1 MLSEKVGFGL
11 SDEGFKELVAL
22 DKQFKT
28 APAVGAP
35 SEAGVRTHAVL
46 NYISFFQRHRFHDDL
61 VTSGRLSHFARADAF
76 FLTGKH
82 AAHRIFKTRRVLEN
96 EVRLLSLM
104 KQTLPPTSFLQRG
117 HFLGYRRAYSENI
130 IRQAI
135 FKVFAHSCH
144 ILWRITSADEF
155 FRRIMVTLTSND
167 PEARAMT
174 LRLIA
179 FTAEIGAERVEV
191 HWRIRLALDSQTST
205 ELYAA
210 LSACEAF
217 TRRSSKFSKYV
228 IHRLAD
234 LLKEHRH
241 DVDVLLRVVNIYRHM
256 WHTSALV
263 ETAHQVLLT
272 HLEDAASDLH
282 TVHILRSLTWLAL
295 KSQHNMEKLVKL
307 LVQIATAEVDEMV
320 IYVALNMLGS
330 LAGPVVKFEVDEFLS
345 ILTLST
351 KHQRLR
357 RKALSVA
364 LRLTQHEGLVT
375 DVLRCNQLDCIKEA
389 LWKDLHVDD
398 DGVNIAGAKVMRSLR
413 EAAELV
419 SVSFVSEAELLDA
432 ALEIAQQNHASPA
445 QYKVPQ
451 LLLTAV
457 ILTAPNVPDS
467 ICESLWARP
476 TGIIQKGNLDVAML
490 RFIQRCHG
498 RRPRPSRANGAGY
511 NYEQLACVL
520 RLLDSSSSESERSFI
535 QNYIPDILS
544 HLCTFDEGPWLVYKL
559 VRGAMCKGEFSS
571 SLAGLRLLQTKVV
584 SAAGACW
591 LQLLHH
597 VNAAALLWT
606 AGSAQDCA
614 ESLND
619 CLDLAKLLRTLSTTP
634 RHFVQRLLA
643 LHHRAIP
650 LLHNSTN
657 LGDGASLFA
666 DELKACARDYDLL
679 AYGFADIDA
688 ESIEVLHRW
697 ATMLRENASPK
708 SPTAFKRD
716 AGTSNVRCPPFLP
729 AYFFVHRPRCEL
741 KVSMTPQWVDWRDID
756 NVDGFEVCLTGTIQR
771 RDRWKFPEGR
781 RLKGVELGV
790 EVLPFQH
797 AAHKRKVGTQ
807 RTELLPCEDLNAGEF
822 SWKTNVAFAD
832 PDETGVHDIIV
843 RVSWSLIDTRDV
855 RWGLRERRL
864 LVRLF

>member
-1 MLSEKVGFGL
+1 MPL
-11 SDEGFKELVAL
+11 
-22 DKQFKT
+22 
-28 APAVGAP
+28 
-35 SEAGVRTHAVL
+35 
-46 NYISFFQRHRFHDDL
+46 
-61 VTSGRLSHFARADAF
+61 
-76 FLTGKH
+76 
-82 AAHRIFKTRRVLEN
+82 HRIFKTRRVLEN

-104 KQTLPPTSFLQRG
+104 KQTLSSTSFLQRK
-117 HFLGYRRAYSENI
+117 HFLGYRRTYSENI

-191 HWRIRLALDSQTST
+191 HWRIRLALDSRIST
-205 ELYAA
+205 ELFAA
-210 LSACEAF
+210 LSACDAF

-228 IHRLAD
+228 AHRLAD

-241 DVDVLLRVVNIYRHM
+241 DIDVLLRVVNIYRHM

-272 HLEDAASDLH
+272 HLEDAISNLH
-282 TVHILRSLTWLAL
+282 TAHILRSLTWLTL

-320 IYVALNMLGS
+320 ISVALDMLGS
-330 LAGPVVKFEVDEFLS
+330 LAGAIVGFEAQEFLS
-345 ILTLST
+345 ILTLNT

-357 RKALSVA
+357 RKALSVT
-364 LRLTQHEGLVT
+364 LRLTKHEGLVT
-375 DVLRCNQLDCIKEA
+375 DVLRCNQLDRIKEA
-389 LWKDLHVDD
+389 LWTDLHADD
-398 DGVNIAGAKVMRSLR
+398 DGVNIAGAKVMRFLR
-413 EAAELV
+413 DVAELI
-419 SVSFVSEAELLDA
+419 SVSFVSEGELLGA
-432 ALEIAQQNHASPA
+432 VLEIAQQNHASPS
-445 QYKVPQ
+445 QNKLPQ
-451 LLLTAV
+451 WLLTAV

-476 TGIIQKGNLDVAML
+476 PGIIQKGDLDVAMP

-498 RRPRPSRANGAGY
+498 WRPTASRANGAGY
-511 NYEQLACVL
+511 YYEQLACVV
-520 RLLDSSSSESERSFI
+520 RLLDSSSSESERSII
-535 QNYIPDILS
+535 QNYIPEILR
-544 HLCTFDEGPWLVYKL
+544 HLCTFDEGPWLVYKV

-571 SLAGLRLLQTKVV
+571 SLAGLRLLETKVI
-584 SAAGACW
+584 SAAAACW

-597 VNAAALLWT
+597 VNAAALLWK
-606 AGSAQDCA
+606 AGSTQQCA
-614 ESLND
+614 ESLN
-619 CLDLAKLLRTLSTTP
+619 CCMDLAKLLRTLSTTP

-650 LLHNSTN
+650 LLHNSTE
-657 LGDGASLFA
+657 LGDAASLFA
-666 DELKACARDYDLL
+666 DDLKACARDYDLL
-679 AYGFADIDA
+679 AYSFADIDA
-688 ESIEVLHRW
+688 ESIETLRRW
-697 ATMLRENASPK
+697 AKMLRESASSKGPTVLKSNAE
-708 SPTAFKRD
+708 TR
-716 AGTSNVRCPPFLP
+716 NVISPPFIP

-756 NVDGFEVCLTGTIQR
+756 NVDGFELCLTGTIQR
-771 RDRWKFPEGR
+771 RDGWKFPEGR
-781 RLKGVELGV
+781 RLKGVEIGV

-797 AAHKRKVGTQ
+797 ATHKRKLGTQ

-843 RVSWSLIDTRDV
+843 RVSWRLIDTRDV